1 MRVPLI
7 VLTAVLLAGCGQDS
21 PPQTLEVLQDR
32 VGAVVAAA
40 NAGDGGAARTALA
53 ALRADVEGAQRLG
66 SLSRERAAD
75 LTRLADEV
83 EAALLAAAPSP
94 AAPPPA
100 GSREPVAPAPVVPEP
115 ERDKDD
121 EDRKG
126 GGKDD
131 EKDGQD

>member
-21 PPQTLEVLQDR
+21 LPQTRDALQDR
-32 VGAVVAAA
+32 VGAVIAAA

-75 LTRLADEV
+75 LARLADEV
-83 EAALLAAAPSP
+83 EAALP
-94 AAPPPA
+94 APPPA
-100 GSREPVAPAPVVPEP
+100 PLPAPPPTATRAPVAPAPAAPDPEQG
-115 ERDKDD
+115 KGDD
-121 EDRKG
+121 DRKG
-126 GGKDD
+126 GGKD
-131 EKDGQD
+131 EKDD

>member
-21 PPQTLEVLQDR
+21 LPQTRDALQDR
-32 VGAVVAAA
+32 VGAVIAAA

-75 LTRLADEV
+75 LARLADEV
-83 EAALLAAAPSP
+83 EAALP
-94 AAPPPA
+94 APPPA
-100 GSREPVAPAPVVPEP
+100 PLPAPLPTATRAPVAPAPAAPDP
-115 ERDKDD
+115 ERGKGDD
-121 EDRKG
+121 DRKG
-126 GGKDD
+126 GGKD
-131 EKDGQD
+131 EKDD

>member
-21 PPQTLEVLQDR
+21 LPQTRDALQDR
-32 VGAVVAAA
+32 VGAVIAAA

-75 LTRLADEV
+75 LARLADDV
-83 EAALLAAAPSP
+83 EAALPAAAAPPSP
-94 AAPPPA
+94 KA
-100 GSREPVAPAPVVPEP
+100 SRAPVAPAPAAPDP
-115 ERDKDD
+115 ERGKGND
-121 EDRKG
+121 DRKG
-126 GGKDD
+126 GGKD
-131 EKDGQD
+131 EKDD

>member
-21 PPQTLEVLQDR
+21 LPQTRDALQDR
-32 VGAVVAAA
+32 VGAVIAAA

-75 LTRLADEV
+75 LARLADEV
-83 EAALLAAAPSP
+83 EAALP
-94 AAPPPA
+94 AAPPPPSPKA
-100 GSREPVAPAPVVPEP
+100 SRAPVAPAPAAPDP
-115 ERDKDD
+115 ERNKGND
-121 EDRKG
+121 DRKG
-126 GGKDD
+126 GGKGEND
-131 EKDGQD
+131 EKDD

>member
-21 PPQTLEVLQDR
+21 SPQTRDALQDR
-32 VGAVVAAA
+32 VGAVIAAA

-83 EAALLAAAPSP
+83 EAALP
-94 AAPPPA
+94 AAPTPPPPA
-100 GSREPVAPAPVVPEP
+100 ATRTPVAPGPAAPDPEQGKG
-115 ERDKDD
+115 ED
-121 EDRKG
+121 DRKG
-126 GGKDD
+126 GGKD
-131 EKDGQD
+131 EKDD

>member
-21 PPQTLEVLQDR
+21 LPQTRDALQDR
-32 VGAVVAAA
+32 VGAVIAAA
-40 NAGDGGAARTALA
+40 NAGDGGAARTALS

-83 EAALLAAAPSP
+83 EAALPAAAAPPSP
-94 AAPPPA
+94 KA
-100 GSREPVAPAPVVPEP
+100 SRAPVAPAPAAPDP
-115 ERDKDD
+115 ERGKGDD
-121 EDRKG
+121 DRKG
-126 GGKDD
+126 GGKDENDD
-131 EKDGQD
+131 EKDD